1 MGQLERVVLGFIGIH
16 FQVGF
21 WFPFAD
27 ELGFQ

>member
-1 MGQLERVVLGFIGIH
+1 MGQLERDVLRFVGIH

-27 ELGFQ
+27 EFGF